1 MKILSM
7 SGFIPEQVCDTVR
20 FTQYAGD
27 RNIAHYC
34 GYVSDFISRVLQ
46 DESIEGA
53 VYPKS
58 CDSTRIMT
66 SYLLDSGK
74 FLHQIGVTS
83 YDSTGAVEYFASEI
97 KRYKEAVEAHYGI
110 VLDDIKERAELV
122 NNRNA
127 SIRETY
133 DNLADLSFSQYIKN
147 IHNMLKLPLKD
158 QKWNFQGDGY
168 NSSGK
173 KVFVVGS
180 FLPNLSIID
189 VIENSGLMIV
199 GDTLPESGR
208 LVSRKPVDV
217 TSDIYIE
224 IAHSILA
231 ARLSPT
237 QNAFKRIIE
246 DDFEEIIQKDAK
258 GIVFLTQKYCEPYDY
273 LYSIY
278 KSEADKRKIPTIQLS
293 MNNTQD
299 DGKAALLIEAFSDMI

>member
-7 SGFIPEQVCDTVR
+7 SGFVPEQICDTVR

-27 RNIAHYC
+27 RNIKHYC
-34 GYVSDFISRVLQ
+34 GYVSDFVSKVLQ
-46 DESIEGA
+46 DESIDGA

-66 SYLLDSGK
+66 SYLSDSGK
-74 FLHQIGVTS
+74 FLHQIGVAS
-83 YDSTGAVEYFASEI
+83 YDSAGAAEYFANEI
-97 KRYKEAVEAHYGI
+97 KRYKEAVEAYYG
-110 VLDDIKERAELV
+110 VSLEDIKERSELI

-127 SIRETY
+127 SIHETY
-133 DNLADLSFSQYIKN
+133 KNLADMSFSHYLKA
-147 IHNMLKLPLKD
+147 IHNLLELPLTNQRWD
-158 QKWNFQGDGY
+158 FQRESN

-180 FLPNLSIID
+180 FLANLDIID
-189 VIENSGLMIV
+189 VIEKSGLSIV

-217 TSDIYIE
+217 TSDIYME

-237 QNAFKRIIE
+237 QNAFRRIIE
-246 DDFEEIIQKDAK
+246 DDFDEISKKGAK
-258 GIVFLTQKYCEPYDY
+258 GIVFLTQKYCEPYDF
-273 LYSIY
+273 LYAIY
-278 KSEADKRKIPTIQLS
+278 KAEADQRKIPIIQVS

-299 DGKAALLIEAFSDMI
+299 DGKAALLIEAFSDTI